1 MTQAVFSIAASQRIG
16 CTAYRLA
23 AASWSGYASL
33 STIAAQTMSA
43 SLTAA
48 MLLMVLA
55 GSMYVMSIALG
66 RLGGVLR

>member
-1 MTQAVFSIAASQRIG
+1 MMRTAFFVAASKHIG
-16 CTAYRLA
+16 GTAYRLA

-33 STIAAQTMSA
+33 SMVAVQTMSA

-48 MLLMVLA
+48 MLLMALA

-66 RLGGVLR
+66 HLGGVLR